1 MSNSMHSITS
11 RKLELLV
18 KDAEEN
24 KNKIRNLSSVFH
36 QFWQY
41 LVTSIVQGQE
51 PRIWQHTDRSGQI
64 WWHGYDPLTERS
76 ICVDCEAEMR
86 IWLEERYYPKDS
98 TREMPKLMRNFS
110 L

>member
-1 MSNSMHSITS
+1 MSNSMHYITLI
-11 RKLELLV
+11 KLNLLV
-18 KDAEEN
+18 KDTE
-24 KNKIRNLSSVFH
+24 KNKIKTHKLSSVFN

-51 PRIWQHTDRSGQI
+51 PRIWQHTDRTGKI

-76 ICVDCEAEMR
+76 ICVDSEAEMR
-86 IWLEERYYPKDS
+86 IWLEKRYYPKDS
-98 TREMPKLMRNFS
+98 TSAMPKLMRNFP